1 MHPTAA
7 LLGAKPLCASL
18 CVASPVPIRGEPCPS
33 FARLAGSGLGAAARL
48 ICGGTNCCSHS
59 CCLDRSCGLADAAAC
74 PVAWALCRCAWLL
87 VAKSAFACALM
98 ALIRSFC
105 CWPFGS
111 WQYMSVVSPAPSR
124 KKGWALLKYKISC
137 RLHCLVANS
146 AAAPGVPILTDSP
159 VSRHLPW
166 CPTRP
171 CKEMADHI
179 ALMQRFSQV
188 PRW

>member
-33 FARLAGSGLGAAARL
+33 FARL

-59 CCLDRSCGLADAAAC
+59 CCLERFCGFADAAAC

-87 VAKSAFACALM
+87 AAKSAFACALM

-111 WQYMSVVSPAPSR
+111 WQYMSVVSPAPSAK

-146 AAAPGVPILTDSP
+146 AAAPGVPILNSTAANKWK
-159 VSRHLPW
+159 RH
-166 CPTRP
+166 CPARKMDRLAP
-171 CKEMADHI
+171 MCKCGSHSCRRQSA
-179 ALMQRFSQV
+179 ASGV
-188 PRW
+188 